1 MNKSSKELDLSSIVT
16 QVARDDENNR
26 STPLNL
32 PVVQTTPPTVAT
44 NGSKTHSS
52 RKQRFVNLLL
62 CCLGG
67 SCRSRSARTVYSPTA
82 DVAADHE
89 RVALNSEINFNHE
102 SAEKS
107 LLPPLRNCDRGKI
120 CLIIDLD
127 ETLVHSVFR
136 PVANADF
143 MVPVEIDGQVHQIYV
158 TKRPHVDEFLRRVG
172 ELYECVL
179 FTASLSKYA
188 DPVSDLLDPNRI
200 FHSRL
205 FRESCTFY
213 NGNYIKDLSR
223 LGRDI
228 RRVIIIDN
236 SPLSYLFHQDNAV
249 PVTSWFDD
257 MHDTELLS
265 LIPIFERL
273 ATVDDVIP
281 ALQEIHRRR
290 SIV

>member
-16 QVARDDENNR
+16 QVQKDDENNR
-26 STPLNL
+26 STPLTL
-32 PVVQTTPPTVAT
+32 PVIQTTTAT
-44 NGSKTHSS
+44 TSTIASNGSKTHSS

-67 SCRSRSARTVYSPTA
+67 SCRSRPARTIYSPTT
-82 DVAADHE
+82 DAAVDHE
-89 RVALNSEINFNHE
+89 PT
-102 SAEKS
+102 EKH

-290 SIV
+290 AIV